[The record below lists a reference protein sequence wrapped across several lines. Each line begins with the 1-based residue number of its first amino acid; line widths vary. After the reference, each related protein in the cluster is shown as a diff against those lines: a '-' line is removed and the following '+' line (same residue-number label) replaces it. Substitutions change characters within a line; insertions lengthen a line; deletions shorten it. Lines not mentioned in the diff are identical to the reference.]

1 MGKAALELDVKVAF
15 GMLLPSALEM
25 YLVVGLLVHTRILV
39 SRASPYFI
47 PQSVYSFTSPPAVG
61 KGSVSFLITRGLFFY
76 RLTCKGVWS
85 A

>member
-25 YLVVGLLVHTRILV
+25 YLVVGLLVPTRILV
-39 SRASPYFI
+39 LRAPPYFI
-47 PQSVYSFTSPPAVG
+47 PQSFTSLPAVG

-76 RLTCKGVWS
+76 HLTCKGVWS
-85 A
+85 AYG